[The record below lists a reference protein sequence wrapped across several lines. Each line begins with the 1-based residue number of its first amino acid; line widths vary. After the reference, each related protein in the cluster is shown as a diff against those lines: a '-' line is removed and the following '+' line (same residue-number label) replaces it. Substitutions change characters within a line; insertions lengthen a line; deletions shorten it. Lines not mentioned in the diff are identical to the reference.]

1 MALKEKIMDVVGG
14 PHPAAIATIDGR
26 LPAVRFMVLNGF
38 PDMTFVAG
46 TSKSSAKV
54 GQLQKN
60 PATAISIWSGKEFTD
75 PYVVMQAKGKVHEDL
90 ATKKKFWNPMF
101 EKFFQSPDNPEF
113 VVLVF
118 TAEEIKYL
126 TAGAMTAEIWKR

>member
-1 MALKEKIMDVVGG
+1 MALKKKILDVVGG
-14 PHPAAIATIDGR
+14 PHPAAVATVASGK
-26 LPAVRFMVLNGF
+26 PAVRFMVLNGF

-46 TSKSSAKV
+46 TMKSSAKV
-54 GQLQKN
+54 GQLKKN

-75 PYVVMQAKGKVHEDL
+75 PYVEITAKGEVHEDL

-101 EKFFQSPDNPEF
+101 EKFFQKPENPDF
-113 VVLVF
+113 VVIVF

-126 TAGAMTAEIWKR
+126 QAATMTAETWKR